1 MSFQWIIDKAETI
14 SINTKRMVATTT
26 ARDGTVRAVS
36 RGGQVWRFDV
46 KVPDGISWTELRQYI
61 AQAEQLDRVSTA
73 TISLSA
79 TGQNYIYRYQGDSVN
94 KTGFVA
100 TIVQGNA
107 TITLTTSPTTSS
119 GFKFRAGDYIQL
131 GTSGKVYKV
140 AADVAFN
147 SNSVLL
153 HRPVLDASAAGVSLR
168 VGENASWTVL
178 CTQFPEWTLFGRNQV
193 SWQGSFIFTENLV

>member
-61 AQAEQLDRVSTA
+61 SQAEQLDRVSTA

-79 TGQNYIYRYQGDSVN
+79 TGQNWLYKYQGDSVN

-100 TIVQGNA
+100 TIVQGSS

-119 GFKFRAGDYIQL
+119 GYKFRAGDYIQL
-131 GTSGKVYKV
+131 GSSGKVYKV

-147 SNSVLL
+147 SNSVTL
-153 HRPVLDASAAGVSLR
+153 HRPVLDSSASGVALR
-168 VGENASWTVL
+168 VGENCTWTVL
-178 CTQFPEWTLFGRNQV
+178 CTQFPEWTLMARDQV
-193 SWQGSFIFTENLV
+193 SWAGSFIFTENLV

>member
-46 KVPDGISWTELRQYI
+46 KVPDGITWTELRQYI
-61 AQAEQLDRVSTA
+61 SQAEQLDRVSTA

-79 TGQNYIYRYQGDSVN
+79 TGQNWLYKYQGDSVN

-100 TIVQGNA
+100 TIVQGSA

-131 GTSGKVYKV
+131 GSSGKVYRV

-147 SNSVLL
+147 SNSVTL
-153 HRPVLDASAAGVSLR
+153 HRPVLDASAASVALR
-168 VGENASWTVL
+168 VAENCTWTVL
-178 CTQFPEWTLFGRNQV
+178 CTQFPEWTLFARDQV
-193 SWQGSFIFTENLV
+193 SWAGSFVFTENLV

>member
-46 KVPDGISWTELRQYI
+46 KVPDGITLTELRQYI
-61 AQAEQLDRVSTA
+61 SQAEQLDRVSTA

-79 TGQNYIYRYQGDSVN
+79 TGQNWLYKYQGDSVN

-100 TIVQGNA
+100 TIVQGSA

-131 GTSGKVYKV
+131 GSSGKVYRV

-147 SNSVLL
+147 SNSVTL
-153 HRPVLDASAAGVSLR
+153 HRPVLDASAASVALR
-168 VGENASWTVL
+168 VAENCTWTVL
-178 CTQFPEWTLFGRNQV
+178 CTQFPEWTLFARDQV
-193 SWQGSFIFTENLV
+193 SWAGSFIFTENLV

>member
-46 KVPDGISWTELRQYI
+46 KVPDGITWSELRQYI
-61 AQAEQLDRVSTA
+61 SQAEQLDRVSTA

-79 TGQNYIYRYQGDSVN
+79 TGQSWLYKYQGNSVN

-100 TIVQGNA
+100 TIVQGNS

-131 GTSGKVYKV
+131 GSSGKVYRV
-140 AADVAFN
+140 AADVAYN
-147 SNSVLL
+147 SNSVTL
-153 HRPVLDASAAGVSLR
+153 HRPVLDASASGVSLR
-168 VGENASWTVL
+168 VAENCTWTVL
-178 CTQFPEWTLFGRNQV
+178 CTQFPEWTLFARDQV

>member
-46 KVPDGISWTELRQYI
+46 KVPDGIPWSELRQYI
-61 AQAEQLDRVSTA
+61 SQAEQLDRVSTA

-79 TGQNYIYRYQGDSVN
+79 TGQDWLYKYQGNSVN

-100 TIVQGNA
+100 TIVQGNS

-131 GTSGKVYKV
+131 GSSGKVYRV

-147 SNSVLL
+147 SNSVIL
-153 HRPVLDASAAGVSLR
+153 HRPVLDASASGVALR
-168 VGENASWTVL
+168 VAENCTWTVL
-178 CTQFPEWTLFGRNQV
+178 CTQFPEWTLFARDQV